1 MEFFDLFIRARH
13 TPLVFFPVR
22 PVFTSHA
29 YHSLGRGKSAHHSL
43 FFAFFPHQASCLGL
57 LFYFSAWRFNPQG
70 AGLCC
75 IFGLEYLFF
84 PAAAAAASY
93 HRRILRFALAFFSPS
108 GFVRVVH
115 NGHTSAAYQRISP
128 LRDCVHKQG
137 SKKYRHRIPKN
148 IYLIIIEK
156 ALLL

>member
-13 TPLVFFPVR
+13 TPLVSFPVR

-29 YHSLGRGKSAHHSL
+29 YHSLGRAKSAHHSL

-84 PAAAAAASY
+84 P
-93 HRRILRFALAFFSPS
+93 LL
-108 GFVRVVH
+108 
-115 NGHTSAAYQRISP
+115 
-128 LRDCVHKQG
+128 LLLL
-137 SKKYRHRIPKN
+137 
-148 IYLIIIEK
+148 LIIDGSSVS
-156 ALLL
+156 LLLFSLPLALSGLYIMDIPQQHINAFLRCEIACTSKDQRNTGIEFRKTYI